1 MEDGEIEEEGMVV
14 DVDGGGDAPL
24 TNSPSKTQIS
34 AYEMLRDT
42 KSSIEEIVSEM
53 ITIKSESKPKSQL
66 RELVAQMFIN
76 FVTLRQVIYP

>member
-14 DVDGGGDAPL
+14 DGDGGGDAPL

-34 AYEMLRDT
+34 AYEMLRDS

-53 ITIKSESKPKSQL
+53 LTIKNENKPKSQL
-66 RELVAQMFIN
+66 RELVTQMFIH
-76 FVTLRQVIYP
+76 FVNLRQVISP